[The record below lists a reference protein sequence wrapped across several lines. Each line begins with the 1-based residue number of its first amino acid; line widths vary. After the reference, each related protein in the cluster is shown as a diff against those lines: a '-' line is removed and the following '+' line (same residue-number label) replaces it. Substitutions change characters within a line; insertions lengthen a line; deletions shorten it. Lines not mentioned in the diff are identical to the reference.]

1 MNLERYVIKRQ
12 GMDVLDVLDVLDMLI
27 HLNTE
32 GT

>member
-12 GMDVLDVLDVLDMLI
+12 GMDVLDVLDMLI